1 MWLAVRRGT
10 LYCWHRYQSRKRG
23 ERIDKID
30 WRCDASPD
38 VPSEQPIGTSCN
50 AVAAQRDKDRRDQI
64 CFSISKTVRI
74 GAQLRK
80 RRSRSCT
87 FSIGN
92 GAPKWIR
99 TTGLC
104 LRRATLY
111 PAELWVHDA
120 GRTWRLAKAMGLR
133 QPQFTRAPSYFA
145 AFSIGWNLPRPQLAP
160 GCRPG
165 PAFHNTVMISTEQ
178 SCEMLVW

>member
-1 MWLAVRRGT
+1 MSFFV
-10 LYCWHRYQSRKRG
+10 
-23 ERIDKID
+23 D
-30 WRCDASPD
+30 PF
-38 VPSEQPIGTSCN
+38 
-50 AVAAQRDKDRRDQI
+50 
-64 CFSISKTVRI
+64 FSIPKSPKILYKTAALPLDV
-74 GAQLRK
+74 
-80 RRSRSCT
+80 S
-87 FSIGN
+87 
-92 GAPKWIR
+92 
-99 TTGLC
+99 

-133 QPQFTRAPSYFA
+133 QPQFTRALSYFA

-165 PAFHNTVMISTEQ
+165 PLFHNTVMISTEQ